1 MMRCLM
7 MWKVGQ
13 CRGWAGNG
21 HLLSSGAVL
30 EAVTVLSKHGY
41 HRAGVAISRSRL
53 GQDCDLL
60 RKVMVRWVKQIS
72 SDGKYA
78 LAAKWW
84 LAVEKS

>member
-1 MMRCLM
+1 M
-7 MWKVGQ
+7 
-13 CRGWAGNG
+13 
-21 HLLSSGAVL
+21 

-60 RKVMVRWVKQIS
+60 RKVSWVRQIS

-84 LAVEKS
+84 LAVEKSCCPGWGT